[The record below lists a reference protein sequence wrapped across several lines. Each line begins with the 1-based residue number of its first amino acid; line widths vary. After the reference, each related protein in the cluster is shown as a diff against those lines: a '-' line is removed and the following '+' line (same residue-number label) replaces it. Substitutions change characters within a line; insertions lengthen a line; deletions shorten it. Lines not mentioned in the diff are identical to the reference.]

1 MVSIQPLPAETPP
14 PVAES
19 EHVSTATY
27 QSKGKRRKKAKSTKP
42 RRKKPQDDD
51 ETCYRHLPISLKRKS
66 CESRTVGG
74 DELRK
79 KRRAIIDREADKEAN
94 DNNFIERLESN
105 DFIVE
110 VSMDSLSIDN
120 VHISGNIDVESSQ
133 EEIYN
138 FLGLSWPP
146 TRLLHLSEGMFL
158 QDLRLKELKFKLSP
172 TQIQTPADGN
182 CMMWALFDQ
191 LKYTSNLKTFASDQE
206 DFRRKIVTIGF
217 DLFIDTERLE
227 WQYDPEIGLPEEWK
241 STMLENGNFGD
252 EIFLQLTCNVL
263 NRDIVIIPAFKDQA
277 HVSALGFTITKSS
290 TPNNKEPLFLLSL
303 NPDFPPHNTSQF
315 VQKKIV

>member
-1 MVSIQPLPAETPP
+1 
-14 PVAES
+14 
-19 EHVSTATY
+19 
-27 QSKGKRRKKAKSTKP
+27 
-42 RRKKPQDDD
+42 
-51 ETCYRHLPISLKRKS
+51 
-66 CESRTVGG
+66 
-74 DELRK
+74 
-79 KRRAIIDREADKEAN
+79 
-94 DNNFIERLESN
+94 
-105 DFIVE
+105 
-110 VSMDSLSIDN
+110 
-120 VHISGNIDVESSQ
+120 
-133 EEIYN
+133 
-138 FLGLSWPP
+138 
-146 TRLLHLSEGMFL
+146 MFL

-217 DLFIDTERLE
+217 DLFIATERLE

-290 TPNNKEPLFLLSL
+290 TPNNKEPLFFFAFTESR
-303 NPDFPPHNTSQF
+303 FSSPHYQSIRPGEN
-315 VQKKIV
+315 